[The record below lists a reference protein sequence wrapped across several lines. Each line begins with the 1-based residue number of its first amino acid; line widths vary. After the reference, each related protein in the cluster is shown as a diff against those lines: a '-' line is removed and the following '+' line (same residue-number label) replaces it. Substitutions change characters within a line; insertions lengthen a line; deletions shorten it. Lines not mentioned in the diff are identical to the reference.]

1 MHTGVLISYLYT
13 YFFTIIFCVVFQIG
27 LYSKAKRNISIRHF
41 LWVYIFLFY
50 LSLVY
55 KLTQIATV
63 WDISRYET
71 WIRVS
76 QINLT
81 LFDTAGS
88 TTYLLNIVLFMPLGF
103 LLPTIWPQFRKMKN
117 TVCAGFFFSLAIE
130 LNQLLN
136 NRITDIDDLFT
147 NTLGAVVGYVLYKVL
162 YTALFKMILKREE
175 KKFDT
180 NSSLVIKY
188 EAVFCLVCSFVGAML
203 IYHPA
208 LFGRPVIIQ

>member
-1 MHTGVLISYLYT
+1 MHTGVLMSYLYT
-13 YFFTIIFCVVFQIG
+13 YFFTIIFCIVFQIG
-27 LYSKAKRNISIRHF
+27 CYFKVKNNISIRHF
-41 LWVYIFLFY
+41 LWVYVFLFY

-55 KLTQIATV
+55 KVTQIATV
-63 WDISRYET
+63 WDISRYEK

-88 TTYLLNIVLFMPLGF
+88 TTYLLNIVLFMPFGF
-103 LLPTIWPQFRKMKN
+103 LLPTIWPHFRKMKN

-147 NTLGAVVGYVLYKVL
+147 NTLGAIVGYVLYR
-162 YTALFKMILKREE
+162 ALFKLICKREE
-175 KKFDT
+175 KKLD
-180 NSSLVIKY
+180 NNSLVIKY
-188 EAVFCLVCSFVGAML
+188 EAIFCLVCSFVGAML

-208 LFGRPVIIQ
+208 LFGRPVILQ

>member
-1 MHTGVLISYLYT
+1 MHTGVLSSYLYT

-55 KLTQIATV
+55 KVTQIATV

-88 TTYLLNIVLFMPLGF
+88 MTYLLNIVLFMPLGF
-103 LLPTIWPQFRKMKN
+103 LLPTIWQQFRKMKN

>member
-13 YFFTIIFCVVFQIG
+13 YFFTIIFCIVFQIG
-27 LYSKAKRNISIRHF
+27 FYFKAKRNISIRHF

-55 KLTQIATV
+55 KVTQIATV

-203 IYHPA
+203 IYYPA
-208 LFGRPVIIQ
+208 LFGRPVILQ

>member
-1 MHTGVLISYLYT
+1 MHTEVLMSYLYT
-13 YFFTIIFCVVFQIG
+13 YFFTIIFCIVFQIG
-27 LYSKAKRNISIRHF
+27 CYFKVKNNISIRHF
-41 LWVYIFLFY
+41 LWVYVFLFY

-55 KLTQIATV
+55 KVTQIATV
-63 WDISRYET
+63 WDISRYEK

-88 TTYLLNIVLFMPLGF
+88 TTYLLNIVLFMPFGF
-103 LLPTIWPQFRKMKN
+103 LLPTIWSQFRKMKN

-147 NTLGAVVGYVLYKVL
+147 NTLGAIIGYVLYKVL
-162 YTALFKMILKREE
+162 FKMICKREE
-175 KKFDT
+175 KKLDA

-208 LFGRPVIIQ
+208 LFGRPVIL

>member
-1 MHTGVLISYLYT
+1 MDTGVLMSYLYT
-13 YFFTIIFCVVFQIG
+13 YFFTIMFCIVFQIG
-27 LYSKAKRNISIRHF
+27 FYFKAKRTISILHF
-41 LWVYIFLFY
+41 LWVYVFLFY

-55 KLTQIATV
+55 RMTQIATV

-103 LLPTIWPQFRKMKN
+103 LLPTIWSQFRKMKN

-136 NRITDIDDLFT
+136 NRITDIDDVFT
-147 NTLGAVVGYVLYKVL
+147 NTLGAIVGYVIYRV
-162 YTALFKMILKREE
+162 LFKMFKMICKREE
-175 KKFDT
+175 KRLDT
-180 NSSLVIKY
+180 NSYLVIKY
-188 EAVFCLVCSFVGAML
+188 EAVFCLVFSFVGAMF
-203 IYHPA
+203 IYYP
-208 LFGRPVIIQ
+208 GDM

>member
-1 MHTGVLISYLYT
+1 MHTEVLISYLYT
-13 YFFTIIFCVVFQIG
+13 YFFTIIFCIMFQIG
-27 LYSKAKRNISIRHF
+27 VYFKAKRTISIWHF
-41 LWVYIFLFY
+41 LWVYVFLFY

-55 KLTQIATV
+55 RVTQIATV
-63 WDISRYET
+63 WDISRYEM

-103 LLPTIWPQFRKMKN
+103 LLPTIWPHFRKMKN

-130 LNQLLN
+130 LSQLLN

-147 NTLGAVVGYVLYKVL
+147 NTLGAMVGYLLYR
-162 YTALFKMILKREE
+162 AFKMICKREG
-175 KKFDT
+175 KKLDT

-188 EAVFCLVCSFVGAML
+188 EAVFCLVCSFVGAMF
-203 IYHPA
+203 IYYPGD
-208 LFGRPVIIQ
+208 L

>member
-1 MHTGVLISYLYT
+1 MHTEVLISYLYT
-13 YFFTIIFCVVFQIG
+13 YFFTIMFCIVFQIG
-27 LYSKAKRNISIRHF
+27 FYFKAKRNISILHF
-41 LWVYIFLFY
+41 LWVYVFLFY

-55 KLTQIATV
+55 GVTQIATV
-63 WDISRYET
+63 WDISRNET

-88 TTYLLNIVLFMPLGF
+88 TAYLLNIVLFMPLGF

-136 NRITDIDDLFT
+136 NRITDIDDVFT
-147 NTLGAVVGYVLYKVL
+147 NTLGAMVGYVL

-175 KKFDT
+175 KKLDT
-180 NSSLVIKY
+180 NSSLAIKY
-188 EAVFCLVCSFVGAML
+188 EAVFCLVCSFVGMMF
-203 IYHPA
+203 IYYPGD
-208 LFGRPVIIQ
+208 L

>member
-1 MHTGVLISYLYT
+1 MHIGVLISYLYT

-41 LWVYIFLFY
+41 LSVYVFLFY

-55 KLTQIATV
+55 KVTQIATV

-71 WIRVS
+71 WIRIN

-147 NTLGAVVGYVLYKVL
+147 NTLGAIIGYVL
-162 YTALFKMILKREE
+162 YTALFKMILKREG
-175 KKFDT
+175 KKLDT
-180 NSSLVIKY
+180 NSPVVIKY

-203 IYHPA
+203 IYYPA

>member
-1 MHTGVLISYLYT
+1 MHTEVLMDYLYT
-13 YFFTIIFCVVFQIG
+13 YSFTIIFCIVFQIVF
-27 LYSKAKRNISIRHF
+27 YFKAKRNISILHF
-41 LWVYIFLFY
+41 LWVYVFLFY

-55 KLTQIATV
+55 GVTQIATV

-88 TTYLLNIVLFMPLGF
+88 TAYLLNILLFMPLGF
-103 LLPTIWPQFRKMKN
+103 LLPTIWPHFRKMKN
-117 TVCAGFFFSLAIE
+117 TVCAGFFFSWAIE

-147 NTLGAVVGYVLYKVL
+147 NTLGAIIGYVIYRV
-162 YTALFKMILKREE
+162 LFKMICKREE
-175 KKFDT
+175 KKLDT
-180 NSSLVIKY
+180 NFPLVIKY
-188 EAVFCLVCSFVGAML
+188 EAIFCLVCSFVGAMF
-203 IYHPA
+203 IYYPGD
-208 LFGRPVIIQ
+208 L

>member
-1 MHTGVLISYLYT
+1 MSYLYT
-13 YFFTIIFCVVFQIG
+13 YFFTIMFCILFQIG
-27 LYSKAKRNISIRHF
+27 FYFKAKNDISIRHF
-41 LWVYIFLFY
+41 LWVYVFLFY

-55 KLTQIATV
+55 KVTQIATV

-71 WIRVS
+71 WIRVN

-88 TTYLLNIVLFMPLGF
+88 TTYLLNILLFMPLGF

-136 NRITDIDDLFT
+136 NRITDVDDLFT
-147 NTLGAVVGYVLYKVL
+147 NTLGAIIGYVLYKVL
-162 YTALFKMILKREE
+162 YTALFKLILKREG
-175 KKFDT
+175 KKLDT

-208 LFGRPVIIQ
+208 LFGRPVILQ

>member
-1 MHTGVLISYLYT
+1 MHTEVLISYLYT
-13 YFFTIIFCVVFQIG
+13 YFFTIIFCIMFQIG
-27 LYSKAKRNISIRHF
+27 FYFKAKRTVSIRHF
-41 LWVYIFLFY
+41 LWVYVFLFY

-55 KLTQIATV
+55 GVTQIATV

-88 TTYLLNIVLFMPLGF
+88 TTYLLNIVLFMPFGF

-147 NTLGAVVGYVLYKVL
+147 NTLGAIVGYVLYRV
-162 YTALFKMILKREE
+162 LFKMICKRE
-175 KKFDT
+175 KKKLDT
-180 NSSLVIKY
+180 NTSLVIKY
-188 EAVFCLVCSFVGAML
+188 EAIFFFFCSFVGAML

-208 LFGRPVIIQ
+208 

>member
-1 MHTGVLISYLYT
+1 MHTGVLMSYLYT
-13 YFFTIIFCVVFQIG
+13 YFFTIIFCIVFQIG
-27 LYSKAKRNISIRHF
+27 FYFKAKNNISIRHF
-41 LWVYIFLFY
+41 LWVYVFLFY

-55 KLTQIATV
+55 KVTKIATV

-71 WIRVS
+71 WIRVN

-88 TTYLLNIVLFMPLGF
+88 TTYLLNIVLFMPFGF

-136 NRITDIDDLFT
+136 NRITDVDDLFT
-147 NTLGAVVGYVLYKVL
+147 NTLGAIIGYFLYSV
-162 YTALFKMILKREE
+162 LFKLICKREE
-175 KKFDT
+175 KKLDT

-188 EAVFCLVCSFVGAML
+188 EAVLCLVCSFVGAML
-203 IYHPA
+203 IYYPD

>member
-1 MHTGVLISYLYT
+1 MSYLYT
-13 YFFTIIFCVVFQIG
+13 YFFTIMFCILFQIG
-27 LYSKAKRNISIRHF
+27 FYFKAKNDISIRHF
-41 LWVYIFLFY
+41 LWVYVFLFY

-55 KLTQIATV
+55 KVTQIATV

-71 WIRVS
+71 WIRVN

-88 TTYLLNIVLFMPLGF
+88 TTYLLNILLFMPLGF

-117 TVCAGFFFSLAIE
+117 TVCTGFFFSLAIE

-136 NRITDIDDLFT
+136 NRITDVDDLFT
-147 NTLGAVVGYVLYKVL
+147 NTLGAIIGYVLYKVL
-162 YTALFKMILKREE
+162 YTALFKLILKREG
-175 KKFDT
+175 KKLDT

-208 LFGRPVIIQ
+208 LFGRPVILQ

>member
-1 MHTGVLISYLYT
+1 MHTGVLMSYLYT
-13 YFFTIIFCVVFQIG
+13 YFFTIIFCIVFQIG
-27 LYSKAKRNISIRHF
+27 CYFKAKGNISIRHF
-41 LWVYIFLFY
+41 LWVYVFLFY

-55 KLTQIATV
+55 KVTQIATV
-63 WDISRYET
+63 WDISRYEK

-147 NTLGAVVGYVLYKVL
+147 NTLGAIIGYVLYRV
-162 YTALFKMILKREE
+162 LFKMICKREG
-175 KKFDT
+175 KKLDT

-188 EAVFCLVCSFVGAML
+188 DAVFCLVCSFVGAML

-208 LFGRPVIIQ
+208 LFGRPVIL

>member
-1 MHTGVLISYLYT
+1 MHREVLMSYLYT
-13 YFFTIIFCVVFQIG
+13 YFFTIMFCILFQIG
-27 LYSKAKRNISIRHF
+27 FYFKAKNNISIRHF
-41 LWVYIFLFY
+41 LWVYVFLFY

-55 KLTQIATV
+55 KVTQIATV

-71 WIRVS
+71 WIRVN

-88 TTYLLNIVLFMPLGF
+88 TTYLLNIVLFMPFGF

-147 NTLGAVVGYVLYKVL
+147 NTLGSIIGYVLYKVL

-175 KKFDT
+175 KKIDT

-188 EAVFCLVCSFVGAML
+188 EAIFCLVCSFVGAML
-203 IYHPA
+203 IYYPI
-208 LFGRPVIIQ
+208 LFGRPVILQ

>member
-13 YFFTIIFCVVFQIG
+13 YFFTIIFCIMFQIG
-27 LYSKAKRNISIRHF
+27 VYFKAKNNISIRHF
-41 LWVYIFLFY
+41 LWVYVFLFY

-55 KLTQIATV
+55 RVTQIATV

-71 WIRVS
+71 WIRVN

-88 TTYLLNIVLFMPLGF
+88 TTYLLNILLFMPLGF
-103 LLPTIWPQFRKMKN
+103 LLPTIWPHFRKMKN

-147 NTLGAVVGYVLYKVL
+147 NTLGAIVGYLLYRD
-162 YTALFKMILKREE
+162 LFKTIFKREE
-175 KKFDT
+175 KKLDT

-188 EAVFCLVCSFVGAML
+188 EAIFCLVCSFVGAML
-203 IYHPA
+203 IYYPA

>member
-13 YFFTIIFCVVFQIG
+13 YFFSIIFCMVFQIG
-27 LYSKAKRNISIRHF
+27 LYSKAKGNISIRHF
-41 LWVYIFLFY
+41 LWVYVFLFY

-55 KLTQIATV
+55 KVTQIATV

-71 WIRVS
+71 WIRVN

-88 TTYLLNIVLFMPLGF
+88 TTYLLNIVLFMPFGF

-136 NRITDIDDLFT
+136 NRITDVDDLFT
-147 NTLGAVVGYVLYKVL
+147 NTLGAIIGYFLYSV
-162 YTALFKMILKREE
+162 LFKLICKREE
-175 KKFDT
+175 KKLDT

-188 EAVFCLVCSFVGAML
+188 EAVLCLVCSFVGAML
-203 IYHPA
+203 IYYPA

>member
-1 MHTGVLISYLYT
+1 MHTEVLMDYLYT
-13 YFFTIIFCVVFQIG
+13 YFFTIIFCIVFQIVF
-27 LYSKAKRNISIRHF
+27 YFKAKRNISILHF
-41 LWVYIFLFY
+41 LWVYVFLFY

-55 KLTQIATV
+55 GVTQIATV

-88 TTYLLNIVLFMPLGF
+88 TTYLLNILLFMPLGF
-103 LLPTIWPQFRKMKN
+103 LLPTIWPHFRKMKN

-147 NTLGAVVGYVLYKVL
+147 NTLGAIVGYVLYR
-162 YTALFKMILKREE
+162 ALFKMICKREE
-175 KKFDT
+175 KKLDT
-180 NSSLVIKY
+180 NFPLVIKY
-188 EAVFCLVCSFVGAML
+188 EAIFCLVCSFVGAML
-203 IYHPA
+203 IYYPGD
-208 LFGRPVIIQ
+208 L

>member
-1 MHTGVLISYLYT
+1 MHTGVLMSYLYT
-13 YFFTIIFCVVFQIG
+13 YFFTIIFCIVFQIG
-27 LYSKAKRNISIRHF
+27 CYFKVKNNISIRHF
-41 LWVYIFLFY
+41 LWVYVFLFY

-55 KLTQIATV
+55 KVTQIATV
-63 WDISRYET
+63 WDISRYEK

-117 TVCAGFFFSLAIE
+117 TVCAGFLFSLAIE

-147 NTLGAVVGYVLYKVL
+147 NTLGAIIGYVLYK
-162 YTALFKMILKREE
+162 ALFKMIGKREE
-175 KKFDT
+175 KKLDA
-180 NSSLVIKY
+180 NASLVIKY

-208 LFGRPVIIQ
+208 LFGRPVIL

>member
-1 MHTGVLISYLYT
+1 MHTGVLMSYLYT
-13 YFFTIIFCVVFQIG
+13 YFFTIMFCVLFQIG
-27 LYSKAKRNISIRHF
+27 FYFKAKNNISIRHF
-41 LWVYIFLFY
+41 LWVYVFLFY

-55 KLTQIATV
+55 KVTQIATV

-71 WIRVS
+71 WIRVN

-88 TTYLLNIVLFMPLGF
+88 TTYLLNIVLFMPFGF

-136 NRITDIDDLFT
+136 NRITDVDDLFT
-147 NTLGAVVGYVLYKVL
+147 NTLGAIIGYVLYKVL
-162 YTALFKMILKREE
+162 YTALFKLILKREG
-175 KKFDT
+175 KKLDT

-188 EAVFCLVCSFVGAML
+188 EAIFCLVCSFVGAML

-208 LFGRPVIIQ
+208 LFGRPVILQ

>member
-13 YFFTIIFCVVFQIG
+13 YFFTIMFCILFQIG
-27 LYSKAKRNISIRHF
+27 FYFKAKNNISIRHF
-41 LWVYIFLFY
+41 LWVYVFLFY

-55 KLTQIATV
+55 KVTQIATV

-71 WIRVS
+71 WIRVN

-88 TTYLLNIVLFMPLGF
+88 TTYLLNIVLFMPVGF

-136 NRITDIDDLFT
+136 NRITDVDDLFT
-147 NTLGAVVGYVLYKVL
+147 NTLGAIIGYVLYKVL
-162 YTALFKMILKREE
+162 YTALFKLILKREE

-188 EAVFCLVCSFVGAML
+188 EAIFCLVCSFVGAML
-203 IYHPA
+203 IYYPA

>member
-1 MHTGVLISYLYT
+1 M
-13 YFFTIIFCVVFQIG
+13 FCIVFQIG
-27 LYSKAKRNISIRHF
+27 FYFKAKRTISILHF
-41 LWVYIFLFY
+41 LWVYVFLFY

-55 KLTQIATV
+55 RVTQIATV

-103 LLPTIWPQFRKMKN
+103 LLPTIWSQFRKMKN

-136 NRITDIDDLFT
+136 NRITDIDDVFT
-147 NTLGAVVGYVLYKVL
+147 NTLGAIVEYVIYRV
-162 YTALFKMILKREE
+162 LFKMFKMICKREE
-175 KKFDT
+175 KRLDT

-188 EAVFCLVCSFVGAML
+188 EAVFCLVFSFVGAMF
-203 IYHPA
+203 IYYP
-208 LFGRPVIIQ
+208 GDM

>member
-55 KLTQIATV
+55 KVTQIATV

>member
-1 MHTGVLISYLYT
+1 MHTGVLMSYLYT
-13 YFFTIIFCVVFQIG
+13 YFFTIMFCILFQIG
-27 LYSKAKRNISIRHF
+27 FYFKAKNNISIRHF
-41 LWVYIFLFY
+41 LWVYVFLFY

-55 KLTQIATV
+55 KVTQIATV

-71 WIRVS
+71 WIRVN

-88 TTYLLNIVLFMPLGF
+88 TTYLLNIVLFMPFGF

-147 NTLGAVVGYVLYKVL
+147 NTLGAIIGYVLYKVL
-162 YTALFKMILKREE
+162 YTALFKLILKREE
-175 KKFDT
+175 KKLDT

-203 IYHPA
+203 IYHPV

>member
-1 MHTGVLISYLYT
+1 MDTGVLMSYLYT
-13 YFFTIIFCVVFQIG
+13 YFFTIMFCIVFQIG
-27 LYSKAKRNISIRHF
+27 FYFKAKRTISILHF
-41 LWVYIFLFY
+41 LWVYVFLFY

-55 KLTQIATV
+55 RGTQIATV

-103 LLPTIWPQFRKMKN
+103 LLPTIWSQFRKMKN

-136 NRITDIDDLFT
+136 NRITDIDDVFT
-147 NTLGAVVGYVLYKVL
+147 NTLGAIVGYVIYRV
-162 YTALFKMILKREE
+162 LFKMFKMICKREE
-175 KKFDT
+175 KRLDT

-188 EAVFCLVCSFVGAML
+188 EAVFCLVFSFVGAMF
-203 IYHPA
+203 IYYP
-208 LFGRPVIIQ
+208 GDM

>member
-1 MHTGVLISYLYT
+1 MSYLYT
-13 YFFTIIFCVVFQIG
+13 YFFTIMFCIVFQIG
-27 LYSKAKRNISIRHF
+27 FYFKAKGTISIRHF
-41 LWVYIFLFY
+41 LWVYVFLFY

-55 KLTQIATV
+55 KVTQIATV
-63 WDISRYET
+63 WDISRYEM

-147 NTLGAVVGYVLYKVL
+147 NTLGAIVGYLLYRL
-162 YTALFKMILKREE
+162 YRALFKMICKREG
-175 KKFDT
+175 KKLDN

-188 EAVFCLVCSFVGAML
+188 EAIFCLVCSFVGAML

>member
-1 MHTGVLISYLYT
+1 MHTEVLISYLYT
-13 YFFTIIFCVVFQIG
+13 YFFTIIFCIMFQIG
-27 LYSKAKRNISIRHF
+27 FYFKAKRTVSIRHF
-41 LWVYIFLFY
+41 LWVYVFLFY

-55 KLTQIATV
+55 GVTQIATV

-88 TTYLLNIVLFMPLGF
+88 TTYLLNIVLFMPFGF
-103 LLPTIWPQFRKMKN
+103 LLPTIWSQFRKMKH

-147 NTLGAVVGYVLYKVL
+147 NTLGAIVGYLIYRV
-162 YTALFKMILKREE
+162 LFKMICKRE
-175 KKFDT
+175 KKKLDT
-180 NSSLVIKY
+180 NTSLVIKY
-188 EAVFCLVCSFVGAML
+188 EAIFCLVCSFVGAML

-208 LFGRPVIIQ
+208 LFGRPVIL

>member
-1 MHTGVLISYLYT
+1 MHTEVLMGYLYT
-13 YFFTIIFCVVFQIG
+13 YFFTIIFCIVFQIVF
-27 LYSKAKRNISIRHF
+27 YFKAKRNISILHF
-41 LWVYIFLFY
+41 LWVYVFLFY

-55 KLTQIATV
+55 GVTQIATV

-88 TTYLLNIVLFMPLGF
+88 TTYLLNILLFMPLGF
-103 LLPTIWPQFRKMKN
+103 LLPTIWPHFRKMKN

-147 NTLGAVVGYVLYKVL
+147 NTLGAIVGYVLYR
-162 YTALFKMILKREE
+162 ALFKMICKREE
-175 KKFDT
+175 KKLDT
-180 NSSLVIKY
+180 NFPLVIKY
-188 EAVFCLVCSFVGAML
+188 EAIFCLVCSFVGAML
-203 IYHPA
+203 IYYPGD
-208 LFGRPVIIQ
+208 L

>member
-1 MHTGVLISYLYT
+1 MHTEVLMDYLYT
-13 YFFTIIFCVVFQIG
+13 YFFTIIFCIVFQIVF
-27 LYSKAKRNISIRHF
+27 YFKAKRNISILHF
-41 LWVYIFLFY
+41 LWVYVFLFY

-55 KLTQIATV
+55 GVTQIATV

-88 TTYLLNIVLFMPLGF
+88 TAYLLNILLFMPLGF
-103 LLPTIWPQFRKMKN
+103 LLPTIWPHFRKMKN

-147 NTLGAVVGYVLYKVL
+147 NTLGAIIGYVIYRV
-162 YTALFKMILKREE
+162 LFKMICKREE
-175 KKFDT
+175 KKLDT
-180 NSSLVIKY
+180 NFPLVIKY
-188 EAVFCLVCSFVGAML
+188 EAIFCLVCSFVGAMF
-203 IYHPA
+203 IYYPGD
-208 LFGRPVIIQ
+208 L

>member
-1 MHTGVLISYLYT
+1 MHTGVLMSYLYT

-27 LYSKAKRNISIRHF
+27 FYFKAKRNISIEHF
-41 LWVYIFLFY
+41 LWVYVFLFY

-55 KLTQIATV
+55 GVTQIATV

-117 TVCAGFFFSLAIE
+117 TVCAGFLFSLAIE

-147 NTLGAVVGYVLYKVL
+147 NTLGAIVGYVIYRV
-162 YTALFKMILKREE
+162 LFKMFKMICKREGE
-175 KKFDT
+175 KLDT

-188 EAVFCLVCSFVGAML
+188 EAIFCLVCSFVGAML
-203 IYHPA
+203 IYYPGD
-208 LFGRPVIIQ
+208 L

>member
-1 MHTGVLISYLYT
+1 MHTEVLISYLYT
-13 YFFTIIFCVVFQIG
+13 YFFTIIFCIMFQIG
-27 LYSKAKRNISIRHF
+27 VYFKAKNNISIRHF
-41 LWVYIFLFY
+41 LWVYVFLFY

-55 KLTQIATV
+55 RVTQIATV
-63 WDISRYET
+63 WDISNYET

-103 LLPTIWPQFRKMKN
+103 LLPTIWLHFRKMKN
-117 TVCAGFFFSLAIE
+117 TVCAGFLFSLAIE

-147 NTLGAVVGYVLYKVL
+147 NTLGAMVGYVLYRV
-162 YTALFKMILKREE
+162 LFKMICKREG
-175 KKFDT
+175 KKLDT

-188 EAVFCLVCSFVGAML
+188 EAIFCLVCSFVGAML